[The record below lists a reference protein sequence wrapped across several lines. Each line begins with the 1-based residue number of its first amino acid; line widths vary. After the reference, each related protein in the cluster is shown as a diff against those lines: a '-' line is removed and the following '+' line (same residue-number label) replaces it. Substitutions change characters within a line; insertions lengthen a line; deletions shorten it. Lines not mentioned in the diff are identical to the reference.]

1 MRIVLRISRSDPAA
15 GAAAR
20 EQDFPVDIDPTAPV
34 LDALILV
41 KAEQD
46 GSLSFRHSCGHGVC
60 GSDAM
65 VIAGK
70 ERLACKTLVR
80 EVAEGEGAVVTI
92 GPLKHLPVQRD
103 LMVDQRRF
111 FESYRAVKP
120 FLINDEAPAGKER
133 IQTPQER
140 AAFEDATS
148 CILCGACFSA
158 CPVFEKNASYLGPA
172 ALLSAARF
180 TFDNRDRGLGERLA
194 VLDDPN
200 GAWGC
205 ENHFDCTRV
214 CPREIKVTKAINLT
228 KNRIKK
234 EKEKRPG

>member
-1 MRIVLRISRSDPAA
+1 MRIVFRIHRSDPA
-15 GAAAR
+15 GGQTPR
-20 EQDFPVDIDPTAPV
+20 DDEFPVDIDPTASV
-34 LDALILV
+34 LDALIRV
-41 KAEQD
+41 KAVQD
-46 GSLSFRHSCGHGVC
+46 GSLTFRHSCGHGVC

-65 VIAGK
+65 VINGK

-80 EVAEGEGAVVTI
+80 EVAEAEGAVVTI
-92 GPLKHLPVQRD
+92 QPLKHLPVLRD
-103 LMVDQRRF
+103 LMVDPRPF
-111 FESYRAVKP
+111 FQSYRAVKP
-120 FLINDEAPAGKER
+120 FLVNDEAPAGKER

-140 AAFEDATS
+140 AAYEEATS
-148 CILCGACFSA
+148 CILCGACYSA

-180 TFDNRDRGLGERLA
+180 TFDNRDRGLGERLP
-194 VLDDPN
+194 VLDTPN

-228 KNRIKK
+228 KNRIRK
-234 EKEKRPG
+234 EKAVP